1 MSMPA
6 IQRHRYQRSPTT
18 AILIV
23 VLLASMSG
31 AEPTPAAKDSVQAT
45 LDGFR
50 AANLERSA
58 QARETAAWN
67 LERQRL
73 TALIVATKAETARLE
88 RDAANATAARD
99 AARTRLAALGTG
111 SDLDAVR
118 ARLVQAGDKLK
129 AALTTLAVRLPPGIV
144 PALAQANEDSFD
156 AGMRALES
164 AERAASTVT
173 VEVVTGVRSDRANSQ
188 EAVKILRV
196 AGAAAWWVSLD
207 GAAAGTVRVVDG
219 AVRLTPAGDVPG
231 RIAII
236 TALAQAEGRAQ
247 PGVVLLPD
255 PTVTRGRP

>member
-6 IQRHRYQRSPTT
+6 AGRFLINGLILSATLT
-18 AILIV
+18 A
-23 VLLASMSG
+23 
-31 AEPTPAAKDSVQAT
+31 AEPVATRNDPVQAT
-45 LDGFR
+45 LEGFR
-50 AANLERSA
+50 AANQERSA
-58 QARETAAWN
+58 QAREMAAWN

-73 TALIVATKAETARLE
+73 TALIAATKAETARLE

-118 ARLVQAGDKLK
+118 ARLFQAGEKLK
-129 AALTTLAVRLPPGIV
+129 AELTTLAARLPPGIV
-144 PALAQANEDSFD
+144 PALGQAAEDAFD
-156 AGMRALES
+156 AGVRALES
-164 AERAASTVT
+164 AERAAGTVA
-173 VEVVTGVRSDRANSQ
+173 VEVVTGLRSDRANAQ

-196 AGAAAWWVSLD
+196 SGAAAWWVSLD
-207 GAAAGTVRVVDG
+207 GAAAGTVQVVDG
-219 AVRLTPAGDVPG
+219 AVRLTPAGDEPG
-231 RIAII
+231 RSAII